1 MSKES
6 QQEFINW
13 VRQNQ
18 PFIFEIAKERANLL
32 DQGLGNISDNVTG
45 FFNNLVDTVKNV
57 APQYIN
63 FRQQKKLLDIQINR
77 AKNNLPPLDADKFTP
92 AIKIAPVIT
101 PETAEQ
107 AKEIARKSIA
117 ESFNAN
123 KLMLFGG
130 GALLLFM
137 LPRLMRGG

>member
-1 MSKES
+1 MSKQS
-6 QQEFINW
+6 KQEFINW
-13 VRQNQ
+13 MRQNQ
-18 PFIFEIAKERANLL
+18 PFIFEIALERANLL
-32 DQGLGNISDNVTG
+32 DQGLGNISENVTG

-101 PETAEQ
+101 QETAEQ
-107 AKEIARKSIA
+107 AKEIARKSI
-117 ESFNAN
+117 SDNSN
-123 KLMLFGG
+123 KLLLLGG
-130 GALLLFM
+130 GVLALVF
-137 LPRLMRGG
+137 LMRRRR

>member
-1 MSKES
+1 MSKQS
-6 QQEFINW
+6 KQEFINW
-13 VRQNQ
+13 MRQNQ
-18 PFIFEIAKERANLL
+18 PFIYEIAVERANLL
-32 DQGLGNISDNVTG
+32 DKGLGNISENVTG

-101 PETAEQ
+101 QETAEQ
-107 AKEIARKSIA
+107 AKEIARKSI
-117 ESFNAN
+117 SDNSN
-123 KLMLFGG
+123 KLLLLGG
-130 GALLLFM
+130 GLLAFVF
-137 LPRLMRGG
+137 LMGRRQ